1 MKKGV
6 VILNQTP
13 HPCIYVRLR
22 KQVRLP
28 VGSSIHLRDIARVL
42 AEPHQEEVLLNLELE
57 RPERN
62 DGNLIVI
69 DTLQVISVIK
79 QRFPMAQVEVIGEPH
94 VLVEMIVKERK
105 PSLLL
110 FAVVWL
116 LLFFGA
122 ALTIMNF
129 HADVSMP
136 AVQVRIVEMITGK
149 RDEHP
154 YLFQGAYSIG
164 IGFGM
169 IIFFNHLFKKKW
181 NEEPTPLEVEMF
193 LYQENLNQ
201 YVVAEEYK
209 RMGEQVD
216 KEKGE
221 KLP

>member
-1 MKKGV
+1 M
-6 VILNQTP
+6 NQIP

-28 VGSSIHLRDIARVL
+28 LGSSIRLRDIARVL
-42 AEPHQEEVLLNLELE
+42 ADPHQEEILLNLELE

-122 ALTIMNF
+122 GLTIMNF

-136 AVQVRIVEMITGK
+136 AVQVRIVEMITGQ

-221 KLP
+221 KPF